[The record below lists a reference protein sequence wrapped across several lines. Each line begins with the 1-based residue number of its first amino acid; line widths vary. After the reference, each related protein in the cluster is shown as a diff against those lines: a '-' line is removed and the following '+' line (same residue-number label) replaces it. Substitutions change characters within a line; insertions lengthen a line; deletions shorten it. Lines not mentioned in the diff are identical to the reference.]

1 MPWWSIILFTVIS
14 IFLAVAIGFVYAT
27 TGFQLAIKYIMQ
39 VVAAFIHPGQ
49 PM

>member
-14 IFLAVAIGFVYAT
+14 VFLAIAIGFINAT
-27 TGFQLAIKYIMQ
+27 TGFTLSIKYIIQ